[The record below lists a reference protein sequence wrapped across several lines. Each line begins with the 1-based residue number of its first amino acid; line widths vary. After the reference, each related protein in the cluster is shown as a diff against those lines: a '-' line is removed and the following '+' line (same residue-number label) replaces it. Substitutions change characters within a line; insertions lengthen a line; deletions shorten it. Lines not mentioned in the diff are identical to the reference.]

1 MNEKTLKKPSFG
13 ISVVIIAFLF
23 VVIIAQ
29 LVLGYSPE
37 IHLTLVFSIAFAVI
51 LLMATGTKWAQIEE
65 GILHGCK
72 IATVPMLILMFI
84 GLLIP
89 MLIACGT
96 IPSLIYYG
104 LKIISPSVFL
114 VTACVVCSVSAI
126 CIGSS
131 WTTAATFGVAF
142 MGISVGLGIPAPITA
157 GAVISGA
164 VLGDKLSPM
173 SDSTNLAAGVCEAN
187 LFDHVRAMVYTT
199 VPAYVISLVLYA
211 IIGSKYSASNM
222 DMESVNEI
230 LGAIEAN
237 FDIDALHVIISLL
250 PLVLIVVLA
259 AKQVSALAI
268 MVVGSL
274 FAMLIAV
281 ITQGY
286 NLYDLMVYMNNG
298 FSMETGSD
306 IVDSLVNRG
315 GIQSMMWT
323 LSLGYLGLSYGGI
336 LEKCLVMEA
345 ILDKM
350 ERLTRTPRG
359 LVITHNITSVVVN
372 FLSGSQYVAIIIPGR
387 MYLPAYDKLNLQR
400 RLASRT
406 CEDSGTVTSQLV
418 PWGLCG
424 VFYLGALGVSAWDYA
439 PYTFLCYLTPII
451 AILCTCFKM
460 FLWEKIPEEAAAVA
474 KENEANA

>member
-274 FAMLIAV
+274 FAMLI
-281 ITQGY
+281 
-286 NLYDLMVYMNNG
+286 
-298 FSMETGSD
+298 
-306 IVDSLVNRG
+306 
-315 GIQSMMWT
+315 
-323 LSLGYLGLSYGGI
+323 
-336 LEKCLVMEA
+336 
-345 ILDKM
+345 
-350 ERLTRTPRG
+350 
-359 LVITHNITSVVVN
+359 
-372 FLSGSQYVAIIIPGR
+372 
-387 MYLPAYDKLNLQR
+387 
-400 RLASRT
+400 
-406 CEDSGTVTSQLV
+406 
-418 PWGLCG
+418 
-424 VFYLGALGVSAWDYA
+424 
-439 PYTFLCYLTPII
+439 
-451 AILCTCFKM
+451 
-460 FLWEKIPEEAAAVA
+460 
-474 KENEANA
+474 